1 MAHHKQHEPNAP
13 GHPSQPAPQTGQEL
27 DVYPAGAA
35 DTHGHHGHVIVA
47 PSTLLGVF
55 LALLFFTGL
64 TVAAAEAE
72 TFVATTFNVVLP
84 HWVNVF
90 VALSIA
96 AVKTTLVVMFFMQL
110 KYDNPLNT
118 MVFLFTMAMVLFFLG
133 FTMTDMGARSTVD
146 RYKAQYVVPG
156 GTGGI
161 ALPGKERSLPS
172 DTPITVYVRKEA
184 ENPESP
190 KHQYLHHAH
199 HAPAIPAQEDI
210 AQAYPI
216 APGDYDG
223 SSPEQ
228 SRPVKGLTLPGFA
241 PASSAHD
248 HGHTNQGQDEHH

>member
-1 MAHHKQHEPNAP
+1 MANHHDHNAP
-13 GHPSQPAPQTGQEL
+13 GHPPEHH
-27 DVYPAGAA
+27 
-35 DTHGHHGHVIVA
+35 HGGHVIIA
-47 PSTLLGVF
+47 PSTLLGVLVAL
-55 LALLFFTGL
+55 LALTGL
-64 TVAAAEAE
+64 TVGLAQLE
-72 TFVATTFNVVLP
+72 TLLMQSFNIVLP
-84 HWVNVF
+84 QWVNVF

-96 AVKTTLVVMFFMQL
+96 VIKTTLVVMFFMQL
-110 KYDNPLNT
+110 RYDNPLNT